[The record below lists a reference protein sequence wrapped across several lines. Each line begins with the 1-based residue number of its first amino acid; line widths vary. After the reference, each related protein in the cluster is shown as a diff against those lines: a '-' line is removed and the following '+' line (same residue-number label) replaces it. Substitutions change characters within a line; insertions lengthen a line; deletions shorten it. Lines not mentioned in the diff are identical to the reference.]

1 MIILLGENELFKQTL
16 VKIKVFF
23 DNFKKLCKFGLAM
36 KTNQLN
42 KELIVESITKL
53 VKDKELVRSYIKG
66 QISLQEV
73 KDKGIKFAR
82 PL

>member
-1 MIILLGENELFKQTL
+1 MLY
-16 VKIKVFF
+16 
-23 DNFKKLCKFGLAM
+23 M
-36 KTNQLN
+36 KSKQLN
-42 KELIVESITKL
+42 KALIIESITKL

-73 KDKGIKFAR
+73 KDEGIKFAR

>member
-1 MIILLGENELFKQTL
+1 
-16 VKIKVFF
+16 
-23 DNFKKLCKFGLAM
+23 M

-66 QISLQEV
+66 RISLQEL

>member
-1 MIILLGENELFKQTL
+1 
-16 VKIKVFF
+16 
-23 DNFKKLCKFGLAM
+23 M

-66 QISLQEV
+66 QISLQAL
-73 KDKGIKFAR
+73 KDEGIKFGR

>member
-1 MIILLGENELFKQTL
+1 MNYLNRHLWKLKYSLIISRNFVNL
-16 VKIKVFF
+16 V
-23 DNFKKLCKFGLAM
+23 LAM
-36 KTNQLN
+36 KTNQLK

-66 QISLQEV
+66 QISLQAL
-73 KDKGIKFAR
+73 KDEGIKFGR

>member
-1 MIILLGENELFKQTL
+1 MIISRNFVNL
-16 VKIKVFF
+16 V
-23 DNFKKLCKFGLAM
+23 LAM

-66 QISLQEV
+66 RISLQEL

>member
-1 MIILLGENELFKQTL
+1 
-16 VKIKVFF
+16 
-23 DNFKKLCKFGLAM
+23 M

-42 KELIVESITKL
+42 KELIIESITKL
-53 VKDKELVRSYIKG
+53 VKDKEMVRSYIKG
-66 QISLQEV
+66 QISLQAV

>member
-66 QISLQEV
+66 QISLQAL
-73 KDKGIKFAR
+73 KDEGIKFGR

>member
-1 MIILLGENELFKQTL
+1 
-16 VKIKVFF
+16 
-23 DNFKKLCKFGLAM
+23 M

-53 VKDKELVRSYIKG
+53 VKDKELVRLYIKG
-66 QISLQEV
+66 QISLQEL